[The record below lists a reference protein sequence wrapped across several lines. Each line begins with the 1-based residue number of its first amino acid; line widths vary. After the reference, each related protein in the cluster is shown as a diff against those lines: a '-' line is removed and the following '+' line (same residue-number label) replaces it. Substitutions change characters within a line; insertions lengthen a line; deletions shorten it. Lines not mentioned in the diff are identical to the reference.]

1 MATWKMVVE
10 VGTSLPEVEVGLW
23 FKKPA
28 LVVAGKGL
36 IHLGDGSTPMS
47 FPTPE
52 KDDLL
57 AARPDAYFE
66 DGHLAGTPW
75 VRVHLAKITKAELRE
90 HLRDAWRLKAPKAL
104 RTAHPEV

>member
-1 MATWKMVVE
+1 MATWQMVVE
-10 VGTSLPEVEVGLW
+10 VGTSLPEVAVGQW

-28 LVVAGKGL
+28 LMIAGKGL
-36 IHLGDGSTPMS
+36 IHLGEGDAPMS

-66 DGHLAGTPW
+66 DGHLGGTPW
-75 VRVHLAKITKAELRE
+75 VRVDLSKITKAELRE
-90 HLRDAWRLKAPKAL
+90 HLRDAWRLKASRAL
-104 RTAHPEV
+104 AAAHPEV